1 MVVAE
6 VLTLLSGMQRL
17 GVVENCRW
25 AGVSFIDATL
35 ACADNNNSGNKNDRP
50 RIVEAVF
57 AYAFK
62 DGVLGID

>member
-1 MVVAE
+1 
-6 VLTLLSGMQRL
+6 MQRL